1 MHLID
6 EVSNTMHLIMQ
17 SVPEC
22 KINAQ
27 ARNIIDI
34 NLQYLYTCIWIYLS
48 VYRIKKKI
56 NSPHM
61 HACSGLTQ
69 SETNKLDPSGK
80 ILMF

>member
-1 MHLID
+1 MHVID
-6 EVSNTMHLIMQ
+6 KVSNTMHLIMQ

-27 ARNIIDI
+27 ARNIIYI
-34 NLQYLYTCIWIYLS
+34 TLLYQYTCIWIYLS
-48 VYRIKKKI
+48 VCRIEKI
-56 NSPHM
+56 NIPHM

-69 SETNKLDPSGK
+69 SETKKWDPSGQ

>member
-48 VYRIKKKI
+48 VYRIEK
-56 NSPHM
+56 NQQSAY
-61 HACSGLTQ
+61 ACL
-69 SETNKLDPSGK
+69 
-80 ILMF
+80 